1 MLANVR
7 LCTPNLLIL
16 LPTLQ
21 ELLDWF
27 GNTAPAASQQQQSPQ
42 KQQLAGLAGPG
53 GLSLGLGGRRLTRSL
68 SKSTSGASSLS
79 DEQKELLARL
89 MSRGLEARASAEEA
103 AAAGGFAGALSGF
116 PTALSGLGGGVGGK
130 AGAASSLP
138 PRMDPL
144 KRTRSSHPRSGD
156 VERAAAQLVQQ
167 AGLAAQA
174 AAQAAAAAAAAG
186 GPASGPAHG
195 SAAATAVGFRG
206 FPKLSSGGGSSGASL
221 GRTASGRR
229 RTGGGAAAAPAS
241 GLGTMPQLPSMPNLE
256 PSPMDRGFSDV
267 LVTPAFSSNEIR
279 MLLEALQP
287 SLQPPK

>member
-1 MLANVR
+1 MFLTRAS
-7 LCTPNLLIL
+7 CSP
-16 LPTLQ
+16 PGQ

-27 GNTAPAASQQQQSPQ
+27 GTGAPGAGQPQQQQQQQQSPQ
-42 KQQLAGLAGPG
+42 KQQLAGLAGQA
-53 GLSLGLGGRRLTRSL
+53 GLAFGLGSRRLTRSL

-79 DEQKELLARL
+79 DEQKELLAKL

-116 PTALSGLGGGVGGK
+116 PTALSGLGS
-130 AGAASSLP
+130 GAAGRATAAAAALP
-138 PRMDPL
+138 PRLDPM
-144 KRTRSSHPRSGD
+144 KRTRSSNPRSGD

-167 AGLAAQA
+167 AGLAAKA
-174 AAQAAAAAAAAG
+174 AAQAAAAAAAAN
-186 GPASGPAHG
+186 GPASGPAQG
-195 SAAATAVGFRG
+195 SAAAAAVGFRG
-206 FPKLSSGGGSSGASL
+206 FPKLGSGGSSSGASL

-229 RTGGGAAAAPAS
+229 RTGGQPGMA
-241 GLGTMPQLPSMPNLE
+241 QLPSMPLLE